1 MDWNWQPQTWK
12 RRNKLLL
19 GLATFWPPLYMVLFF
34 VGIFSMMMILPF
46 ASERE
51 TQQRCGEIDLLQLDQ
66 KIKDGDIQY
75 LTLKR
80 TEIVAVDRLDKC
92 EYRVFTSNES
102 SRERIL
108 RDAREMVSGR
118 PRVEKIE
125 ENSSEPKVP
134 MAFPAGIML
143 LFGAHFLTIILM
155 MCLMPLYIILA
166 VKNEQLD
173 QTTRIVWVVLS
184 CTVGMFTY
192 PVYWYLYIWRKP
204 PTTSGDGPAEPGPSV
219 VS

>member
-1 MDWNWQPQTWK
+1 MDWNWQPHTWK
-12 RRNKLLL
+12 SRNKLLL
-19 GLATFWPPLYMVLFF
+19 GLATLWPPLYMLLFF

-46 ASERE
+46 AAERDSS
-51 TQQRCGEIDLLQLDQ
+51 RNCGDTDLLQLDQ
-66 KIKDGDIQY
+66 KIKDGRIKQ
-75 LTLKR
+75 LTLR
-80 TEIVAVDRLDKC
+80 QNEIVALDGLGNC
-92 EYRVFTSNES
+92 EYRVYASNQS
-102 SRERIL
+102 SREVIL
-108 RDAREMVSGR
+108 KDAREIVNGR

-125 ENSSEPKVP
+125 EATSEPEVSL
-134 MAFPAGIML
+134 AFPAGIML

-173 QTTRIVWVVLS
+173 QTMRIVWVVLS

-192 PVYWYLYIWRKP
+192 PVYWYLYIWRKQL
-204 PTTSGDGPAEPGPSV
+204 TTSGDGPAEPVPSV

>member
-1 MDWNWQPQTWK
+1 MDWNGQPHTWK

-19 GLATFWPPLYMVLFF
+19 GLATIWPPLYMLLFMI
-34 VGIFSMMMILPF
+34 GMFSMVLLLPF
-46 ASERE
+46 ATERDSR
-51 TQQRCGEIDLLQLDQ
+51 QRCGEVDVLQLDQ
-66 KIKDGDIQY
+66 KIKNREIKQI
-75 LTLKR
+75 TLKQN
-80 TEIVAVDRLDKC
+80 EIIALDRVGNC
-92 EYRVFTSNES
+92 EYRVFTSSES
-102 SRERIL
+102 SRQAIL
-108 RDAREMVSGR
+108 KAAREIVNGV
-118 PRVEKIE
+118 PRVEKVE
-125 ENSSEPKVP
+125 EETGQSELPLV
-134 MAFPAGIML
+134 FPIGFVF

-155 MCLMPLYIILA
+155 MALMPLYIILA

-173 QTTRIVWVVLS
+173 QTMRIVWVVLS